1 MRKENFYRI
10 QSAFGYGAHKLA
22 KVLQSPEGKISAEL
36 DHFFPITWERHAS
49 VQRPDVP
56 DSISLGLEC
65 KFSVE
70 NASFMASSESI
81 VENDKQDTKE
91 NASIEGNG
99 SQYGETVG

>member
-1 MRKENFYRI
+1 MELTNWQRFYSLLKEIY
-10 QSAFGYGAHKLA
+10 
-22 KVLQSPEGKISAEL
+22 LQNWIIFSPFTS
-36 DHFFPITWERHAS
+36 ERHAS

-91 NASIEGNG
+91 NASTEGNG
-99 SQYGETVG
+99 SQYGDNIQED